1 MYGIFIAAHTFGTVA
16 EQQLVGRIDNGIH
29 LHFCYI
35 VSYYFKRHRCTSF
48 ESTGQSY
55 NTIW

>member
-35 VSYYFKRHRCTSF
+35 VSYYFKRHRCTFGVFQKS
-48 ESTGQSY
+48 
-55 NTIW
+55 